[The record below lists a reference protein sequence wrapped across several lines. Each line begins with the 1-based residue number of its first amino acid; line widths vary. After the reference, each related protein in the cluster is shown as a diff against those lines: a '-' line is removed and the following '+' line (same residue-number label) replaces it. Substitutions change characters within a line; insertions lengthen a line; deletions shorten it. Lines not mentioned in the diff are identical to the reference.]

1 MHTIYVGAAPN
12 RASQHGSGV
21 VPCCCSQAS
30 NPESVPRARPVH
42 QRKEG
47 HRSRVGPAARAH
59 GTRRK
64 TQLCAPPTPSF
75 VPRRSAQ
82 TALTLQQGP
91 AQGDVVH
98 TRLQVRDLVVCG
110 ARRPGPRDNAVC
122 GEIMTIRRVTRSSE
136 SGARLA
142 WFLRPPSRV
151 SSPSRRLRRG
161 VIGTLAPRLL
171 ALRHLPHAVPA
182 RDVPVARHRHQRDA
196 LEDGDEDAKL

>member
-1 MHTIYVGAAPN
+1 MGWVRVLKQCWRCTSPCIPTWL
-12 RASQHGSGV
+12 V
-21 VPCCCSQAS
+21 VLCCCSSGIEPRERPSGAS
-30 NPESVPRARPVH
+30 R
-42 QRKEG
+42 EG
-47 HRSRVGPAARAH
+47 KTYRSRVGPAARAH
-59 GTRRK
+59 GTRRR

-75 VPRRSAQ
+75 VPRHSPQ
-82 TALTLQQGP
+82 TALTFNKVQPRATWFTHGSSQK
-91 AQGDVVH
+91 
-98 TRLQVRDLVVCG
+98 LVVCG